1 LVNQN
6 PDANEQKQ
14 PDESLRDSE
23 ERYRAFFEE
32 SRDAIYIVTREGKF
46 IDVNQALVEL
56 FGYTREELNNLNVV
70 EFYINPSD
78 RAKFQREIEQ
88 KGSVKDYE
96 VKYRKKDGSEFNCL
110 LTSAVSRA
118 ADGSIIGYQ
127 GIVREMPKSKL
138 ADEELSIGEWMSS
151 GEWMGKL
158 TDYIHD
164 VTERKRADE
173 ELSIGEWM
181 SSSEWMTKLTDYT
194 ENLERLVE
202 ERTLELRES
211 EERYRGLYESSK
223 DGIISVDMDGKL
235 MVCNQAFAEMLD
247 YTKEELYQLTY
258 WDLILENWHELQ
270 AKIVAEQVLTRGY
283 SDEYEIEG
291 IKKDKTI
298 FPVSLRVWLIRDKDG
313 EPTGMWSMVRDITDR
328 KQAEQEIMKLNED
341 LQRRAVELES
351 LNKELEAFSYSVSH
365 DLRAPLRSI
374 SGFSQALLED
384 YLEKIDEDGQDYL
397 QRVRAASIRMG
408 ELIDALLGLSR
419 ITRSEIHREITD
431 LSEITREFIR
441 ELQESEPERQ
451 VEIIITPELV
461 ANCDPRLL
469 RAVLENLI
477 SNAWKFTG
485 KKPIAKIEFGAIE
498 RDGEIA
504 YFVRDNGAGF
514 DKAYADKLFGAFQR
528 LHSTADFKGIGIGLA
543 TVKRIIHRHGGSVWA
558 EGEVDKGATF
568 YFTL

>member
-1 LVNQN
+1 MVNQN

-56 FGYTREELNNLNVV
+56 SGYTREELNNLNVV
-70 EFYINPSD
+70 EFYVNPSD
-78 RAKFQREIEQ
+78 RAKFQREIER

-96 VKYRKKDGSEFNCL
+96 VKYRKKDGTEFNCF
-110 LTSAVSRA
+110 LTSAVRRA

-127 GIVREMPKSKL
+127 GIVREKLESKR

-223 DGIISVDMDGKL
+223 DGIISADMGGKI
-235 MVCNQAFAEMLD
+235 MECNQAFAEMLD

-258 WDLILENWHELQ
+258 WDLISEHWHETQ
-270 AKIVAEQVLTRGY
+270 TKMVNEQVLIRGY

-291 IKKDKTI
+291 IKKDRTI
-298 FPVSLRVWLIRDKDG
+298 FQVSLRTWLIKDKDG
-313 EPTGMWSMVRDITDR
+313 EPIGMWSIVRDITER
-328 KQAEQEIMKLNED
+328 KQAEQEIVKLNED
-341 LQRRAVELES
+341 LQRRAVELEA
-351 LNKELEAFSYSVSH
+351 LNKELETFSYSVSH

-384 YLEKIDEDGQDYL
+384 YLDKIDTEGQDYL

-419 ITRSEIHREITD
+419 ITRSEIYRENIN
-431 LSEITREFIR
+431 LSEIAKEFIE
-441 ELQESEPERQ
+441 ELQEAEPERQ
-451 VEIIITPELV
+451 VEIFITPELV

-485 KKPIAKIEFGAIE
+485 KKPISKIEFGAIE
-498 RDGEIA
+498 RDGETA

-528 LHSTADFKGIGIGLA
+528 LHSSEDFKGTGIGLA

-558 EGEVDKGATF
+558 EGEVDKGAIF

>member
-1 LVNQN
+1 MVNQN

-56 FGYTREELNNLNVV
+56 SGYTREELNNLNVV
-70 EFYINPSD
+70 EFYVNPSD
-78 RAKFQREIEQ
+78 RAKFQREIER

-96 VKYRKKDGSEFNCL
+96 VKYRKKDGTEFNCF
-110 LTSAVSRA
+110 LTSAVRRA

-127 GIVREMPKSKL
+127 GIVREKLESKR

-223 DGIISVDMDGKL
+223 DGIISVDMDGKI
-235 MVCNQAFAEMLD
+235 MECNQAFAEMLD

-258 WDLILENWHELQ
+258 WALISKHWHETQ
-270 AKIVAEQVLTRGY
+270 TKIVNEQVLIRGY

-291 IKKDKTI
+291 IKKDRTI
-298 FPVSLRVWLIRDKDG
+298 FQVSLRTWLIKDKDG
-313 EPTGMWSMVRDITDR
+313 EPIGMWSIVRDITER
-328 KQAEQEIMKLNED
+328 KQAEQEIIKLNED
-341 LQRRAVELES
+341 LQRRAVELEA
-351 LNKELEAFSYSVSH
+351 LNKELETFSYSVSH

-384 YLEKIDEDGQDYL
+384 YLDKIDIEGQDYL

-419 ITRSEIHREITD
+419 ITRSEIYRENTN
-431 LSEITREFIR
+431 LSEMAKEFIE
-441 ELQESEPERQ
+441 ELQEAEPERQ
-451 VEIIITPELV
+451 VEISITPELI

-498 RDGEIA
+498 SDGEPA

-514 DKAYADKLFGAFQR
+514 DKTYGDKLFGAFQR
-528 LHSTADFKGIGIGLA
+528 LHSSEDFKGIGIGLA

>member
-1 LVNQN
+1 
-6 PDANEQKQ
+6 
-14 PDESLRDSE
+14 
-23 ERYRAFFEE
+23 
-32 SRDAIYIVTREGKF
+32 
-46 IDVNQALVEL
+46 
-56 FGYTREELNNLNVV
+56 V

-127 GIVREMPKSKL
+127 GIVREMLESKP

-235 MVCNQAFAEMLD
+235 TVCNQAFAEMLD

-258 WDLILENWHELQ
+258 WDLISEHWHETQ
-270 AKIVAEQVLTRGY
+270 AKIVNEQVLTRGY

-291 IKKDKTI
+291 IKKDNTI

-313 EPTGMWSMVRDITDR
+313 EPTGMWSMVRDITER

-341 LQRRAVELES
+341 LQHRAVELES

-384 YLEKIDEDGQDYL
+384 YLEKIDVDGQDYL
-397 QRVRAASIRMG
+397 HRVRAASIRMG

-419 ITRSEIHREITD
+419 ITRSEINRETTD
-431 LSEITREFIR
+431 LSEIVK
-441 ELQESEPERQ
+441 ELIKEQQESEPERQ
-451 VEIIITPELV
+451 VEIIITSKLV
-461 ANCDPRLL
+461 ADCDPRLL
-469 RAVLENLI
+469 RAVLQNLI

-485 KKPIAKIEFGAIE
+485 KKPIAKIEFGALE
-498 RDGEIA
+498 HDGKTA

-514 DKAYADKLFGAFQR
+514 DKAYGDKLFGAFQR
-528 LHSTADFKGIGIGLA
+528 LHSTDDFKGIGIGLA

-558 EGEVDKGATF
+558 EGEVEKGATF